1 MHDAL
6 MAPLQFTSVYQ
17 NVVWGGRRLEQW
29 RDNLPEGP
37 VGESWELADQDR
49 GMSVVQTG
57 ALSGKTLRALVQAYP
72 QALVGEYFDGDEF
85 PLLVKIIDANDR
97 LSVQVHPDDELAQEL
112 QVAPRGKTECWYLL
126 GDGGE
131 LFQGCKPSVTKERF
145 AKAIEEQSV
154 EDTLNRF
161 VCTDG
166 DFFFMP
172 ARTIHALGKGCLLFE
187 VQQSCDCTF
196 RVYDWGRLGLDGK
209 PRQLHVEESL
219 KTINFDA
226 TDAGPVH
233 VEPVEIEGV
242 ERRVLA
248 DCPYFMLEELRG
260 ADISGGGNGRCSIVM
275 NIGAAGT
282 IQTEAG
288 SLPMPALSTT
298 LIPAIAGTWQAQG
311 DQLRL
316 LHSQPA

>member
-6 MAPLQFTSVYQ
+6 LAPLQFQSVYQ
-17 NVVWGGRRLEQW
+17 NIVWGGRRLEQW
-29 RDNLPEGP
+29 RDDLPDGP

-49 GMSVVQTG
+49 GMSVLSSG
-57 ALSGKTLRALVQAYP
+57 ALAGKTLRELVQAHP
-72 QALVGEYFDGDEF
+72 RELVGEYFDGDEF

-97 LSVQVHPDDELAQEL
+97 LSVQVHPDDALAQEL
-112 QVAPRGKTECWYLL
+112 KVAARGKTECWYLL

-131 LFQGCKPSVTKERF
+131 LFQGCKPSVTKESF
-145 AKAIEEQSV
+145 AQAIEDQTV

-209 PRQLHVEESL
+209 PRQLHVDESL
-219 KTINFDA
+219 QTINFEA
-226 TDAGPVH
+226 SEAGPVH
-233 VEPVEIEGV
+233 AEAVEIDGV
-242 ERRVLA
+242 ERTVLA

-260 ADISGGGNGRCSIVM
+260 AVVSGGGNGRCSIVM
-275 NIGAAGT
+275 NIGDAGT
-282 IQTEAG
+282 IKTEAAAID
-288 SLPMPALSTT
+288 MPALSTT
-298 LIPAIAGTWQAQG
+298 LIPAIAGVWTADG
-311 DQLRL
+311 DNLRL